1 METNVDQ
8 AQGEVSV
15 VARFRRLRWLPVRE
29 QTAIEEFAVQGRPNR
44 FLIGLSS
51 MFFLFFIPVVR
62 RSTGISLKHI
72 LVIWS
77 VLAVWFTLAN
87 KFLYRRAS
95 RSLGAFYAL
104 VFGSMALAFS
114 ITLSM
119 PILGGKPNT
128 ALWSGYAVMACIF
141 GAAETEPS
149 VLIATIHLLAP
160 LATIPFFLARG
171 YLPSQAIVWPVVAA
185 AVSGYGYRFLSLR
198 REHWRRDRHERE
210 IELARRRLAESEK
223 ERLRLSRDLHDTVGT
238 ALSLLALYGGLAE
251 HRAEDPSEAR
261 RLGGSIRQAAREA
274 LNELRAVLNALPQSA
289 TNLEDLA
296 TGLALVARR
305 AAEQTGAVLEIKV
318 KQGGATILRGALRVA
333 VVRVFQEAVHNALHH
348 GHASEI
354 RASLAADDDQI
365 ELVVTDNG
373 VGFDPKL
380 PSAGTGIAGMR
391 GRALELGGEASL
403 ESVPGAGVRV
413 RLALP
418 LNAAARA

>member
-1 METNVDQ
+1 MEATVGQ
-8 AQGEVSV
+8 SQEESTVL
-15 VARFRRLRWLPVRE
+15 ARLRKLRWLPVRE
-29 QTAIEEFAVQGRPNR
+29 QTAIEEFAVQGRPIQ

-51 MFFLFFIPVVR
+51 IFFLFFIPAVR
-62 RSTGISLKHI
+62 RSTGIGLKPV
-72 LVIWS
+72 LAMWS
-77 VLAVWFTLAN
+77 VLSVWFTLAN
-87 KFLYRRAS
+87 QLLYRRAS

-104 VFGSMALAFS
+104 VFGSMAIGFF
-114 ITLSM
+114 ITLWM
-119 PILGGKPNT
+119 PIVGGKPNS

-149 VLIATIHLLAP
+149 VLIAAIHLLAP
-160 LATIPFFLARG
+160 LVTIPFFLARG
-171 YLPSQAIVWPVVAA
+171 YPPSQAIVWPVVAA
-185 AVSGYGYRFLSLR
+185 VVSGYGYRFLSQR

-238 ALSLLALYGGLAE
+238 ALSLVALYGGLAE

-274 LNELRAVLNALPQSA
+274 LNELRGVLNALPQSA
-289 TNLEDLA
+289 TKLDDLA

-305 AAEQTGAVLEIKV
+305 AAEPAGAVMEIEV
-318 KQGGATILRGALRVA
+318 KQGGSTLLQGDLRVA

-391 GRALELGGEASL
+391 GRALELGGEATL
-403 ESVPGAGVRV
+403 ESVPGAGARV

-418 LNAAARA
+418 LNAAAPE